1 MLASELKLLPH
12 VGLHPVHR
20 VAPAKSGAFL
30 PAQGAPDP
38 RFGLTTLQLER
49 SSRGSRKEQLKDF
62 LQEVI
67 LSEIGDF
74 DEQATSEADS
84 HQVLLGGTCMVVE
97 NHDGGLISILLMF
110 TDVVEAVMPRSQGAS
125 YAVALAPRPRTADS
139 VQEATGGHPQSC
151 SNIASKPSNP
161 PLQDVWVFMVT
172 CDLFDLKRLLVD
184 LGSRGALRWDLHEC
198 YAVAKKPLGEGG
210 CAKVFVGQSIVA
222 ENVESSFQTSEEL
235 CRDVAV
241 KVLNRKGPTS
251 EEDLVRK
258 EIDFLVKSR
267 GHPNVTALQGVF
279 CDCDHAQG
287 FRGART
293 RWFIVTELCSCG
305 DLFDHL
311 SGGALVDEECAS
323 LMQGLSSALN
333 HLHMLRI
340 VHRDVK
346 PENILMG
353 AHSQPILADMGIA
366 ANLDEAVEMAV
377 SCGSLGYAAP
387 ELLSG
392 RPYNELVDIFSAG
405 CVYYYALSRQKPFQ
419 GADDHDTRMR
429 TICCKE
435 RYPLKWFRHVSACI
449 VNLVKFCLAKDPR
462 NRPCARQCMES
473 IPRTTNANSQQYPTA
488 DSTCSDVSASSRAM
502 DRPGHAESA
511 SLVVSSSLFDMAGLG
526 DMQVSASARPE
537 AALQSASS
545 MLLPSTPEEAPVAG
559 PEAALVSSSPMV
571 WPSTPEKAPMAGPEA
586 VLVSPS
592 PVRLP
597 STLDES
603 HSQSALA
610 LPAPMAL
617 PCTPD
622 ESHSQS
628 LQKTREPLAPSP
640 NLPTQNTSLPSPSK
654 SVLGKP
660 GEPSEFCG
668 VMPMS
673 PAKPAEHQNV
683 VHRPRSI
690 PGRIKRTLCSMPS
703 SASRWMAFV
712 FQKTSRVAGG

>member
-161 PLQDVWVFMVT
+161 LLQDVWVFMVT
-172 CDLFDLKRLLVD
+172 CDLFDLKRHLVD

-419 GADDHDTRMR
+419 GADDYDTRMR
-429 TICCKE
+429 TIGCKE
-435 RYPLKWFRHVSACI
+435 RYPLKWFRHVSARI
-449 VNLVKFCLAKDPR
+449 VNLVKFCLSKDPR

-473 IPRTTNANSQQYPTA
+473 IPRTTNADSEQYHDGET
-488 DSTCSDVSASSRAM
+488 
-502 DRPGHAESA
+502 
-511 SLVVSSSLFDMAGLG
+511 
-526 DMQVSASARPE
+526 QVSALARPE

-610 LPAPMAL
+610 FPAPMEL
-617 PCTPD
+617 LCTPD
-622 ESHSQS
+622 ESYSQS
-628 LQKTREPLAPSP
+628 LQKPLEPLAPSSS
-640 NLPTQNTSLPSPSK
+640 LPMHNTSPPRPSK
-654 SVLGKP
+654 SAPGKP